1 MSKVIAAAVE
11 ALEKRLPEGFPQV
24 AKFVIHDE
32 GAIIVDPNGVRA
44 GAPDT
49 PSDVTLSASRDTF
62 EGMLGGTVNPMSA
75 YMTGKLKL
83 DGPMGLAMQLGQAL
97 AK

>member
-32 GAIIVDPNGVRA
+32 GAIIADPQGVRA
-44 GAPDT
+44 GDAET
-49 PSDVTLSASRDTF
+49 PADVTLSASRETF